1 MTGWTKDLTI
11 FFFCDFTFMH
21 VYNYLIHSQ
30 EKEFH
35 HDSLEAFKS
44 VKAWKNFV
52 DGLVMIVF
60 LAELDPEFLP
70 EKDDEEQIAVKLHFF
85 LERQNQI

>member
-1 MTGWTKDLTI
+1 
-11 FFFCDFTFMH
+11 
-21 VYNYLIHSQ
+21 
-30 EKEFH
+30 
-35 HDSLEAFKS
+35 
-44 VKAWKNFV
+44 
-52 DGLVMIVF
+52 MIVF